1 MDAFGVEAHGE
12 QKTWETFKLLRGEGY
27 SSEEIF
33 ELHRQKRDLQV
44 AIEKAGPDRKSS
56 QTVETILN
64 QLESEVR

>member
-1 MDAFGVEAHGE
+1 MEAHGE

-64 QLESEVR
+64 QLEAEVR